1 MDLLIKDAHIVTGI
15 KGNMYY
21 GVGNIGIDAGK
32 IAYIGPE
39 TMPAQK
45 VIEARDMIAMP
56 GLFNAHTHTSMVLMR
71 NFAADK
77 NLEDWLVKSIF
88 PIEGKLTAEYIHS
101 ASLLA
106 AAEMIRSGTVGFLD
120 MYYHVEETAEAVLE
134 AGLRANIS
142 LGILTAGNN
151 DRNYEAAKSHALAFH
166 RNYHGAGNGLVKTSL
181 EVHSV
186 YLYDEDGLRESAE
199 FAKKHDLMVH
209 AHLHETKTEVVNSID
224 KYGFRPIEVFKKC
237 GMLEVPVTA
246 AHCVNMNDRDM
257 EIAAS
262 NGVRP
267 VHCPTSNMYLA
278 SGFADIPSMQKHGI
292 AVALGTDGAASNN
305 DLDMFGEMNLAGL
318 IHKGHSGDATVMDAA
333 SVVEMATA
341 NGAATIGFEDSGR
354 LYEGMNADI
363 ILIDTNSAHNT
374 PMLNP
379 VNALVYSTKGSDVDT
394 VIVNG
399 RILMQSKELK
409 TIDEE
414 KLRYTIKKI
423 ADMLY

>member
-1 MDLLIKDAHIVTGI
+1 
-15 KGNMYY
+15 
-21 GVGNIGIDAGK
+21 
-32 IAYIGPE
+32 
-39 TMPAQK
+39 
-45 VIEARDMIAMP
+45 
-56 GLFNAHTHTSMVLMR
+56 
-71 NFAADK
+71 
-77 NLEDWLVKSIF
+77 
-88 PIEGKLTAEYIHS
+88 
-101 ASLLA
+101 
-106 AAEMIRSGTVGFLD
+106 
-120 MYYHVEETAEAVLE
+120 
-134 AGLRANIS
+134 
-142 LGILTAGNN
+142 
-151 DRNYEAAKSHALAFH
+151 
-166 RNYHGAGNGLVKTSL
+166 
-181 EVHSV
+181 
-186 YLYDEDGLRESAE
+186 
-199 FAKKHDLMVH
+199 
-209 AHLHETKTEVVNSID
+209 
-224 KYGFRPIEVFKKC
+224 
-237 GMLEVPVTA
+237 
-246 AHCVNMNDRDM
+246 
-257 EIAAS
+257 

-292 AVALGTDGAASNN
+292 TVALGTDGAASNN

-414 KLRYTIKKI
+414 KLRYTINKI